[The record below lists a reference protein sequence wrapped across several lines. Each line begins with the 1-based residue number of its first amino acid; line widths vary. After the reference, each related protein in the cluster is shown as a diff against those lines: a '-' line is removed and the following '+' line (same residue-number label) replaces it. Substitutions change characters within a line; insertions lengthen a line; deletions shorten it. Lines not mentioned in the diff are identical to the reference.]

1 MTSHPLPIIELR
13 DISLCYDS
21 RERPV
26 LEDINLGIHR
36 GDFVAI
42 TGPNGGGKT
51 SLLRIILRLLKP
63 SSGQV
68 IYRRDNRD
76 VRCLPIGYLPQKSM
90 IDARFPITVREVILS
105 GLLKNMWGRYNA
117 DDIRRLNYIMELTG
131 TSAVAHHPIGE
142 LSGGQLQRTL
152 LGRAIIS
159 DPEILVLDN
168 RCLMSTRLL
177 NSRYTESWKSCHNT
191 PP

>member
-76 VRCLPIGYLPQKSM
+76 VRCLPIGYSGPH
-90 IDARFPITVREVILS
+90 TEV
-105 GLLKNMWGRYNA
+105 M
-117 DDIRRLNYIMELTG
+117 
-131 TSAVAHHPIGE
+131 PIG
-142 LSGGQLQRTL
+142 
-152 LGRAIIS
+152 
-159 DPEILVLDN
+159 
-168 RCLMSTRLL
+168 
-177 NSRYTESWKSCHNT
+177 T
-191 PP
+191 PPYNIAMRCHKTLSFLWYSIIFGLHFY